1 MTLSMALR
9 HGASTLHSER
19 TELRFRF
26 LDAHQDWRGLSLG
39 GPAGDAARTSL
50 AGYTDWLTQPLH
62 QMEQVA
68 TTLERHADLQAR
80 REELEDRI
88 IAFLGQVDE
97 RNGAAASAAGLLL
110 NQVRALGDSLDWL
123 CSQEIDALCTPA
135 GVAPPVRFED
145 FSDLPV
151 DTVHEINLAHASEHV
166 SQLAAQNPDMRVLE
180 TSDGRLVAMVDP
192 GGFRTT
198 PASLTT
204 FVEGVHSSDPET
216 WQRAVDRGRNLA
228 KASGGPA
235 VVWLGYQA
243 PSSLPRAVHATPAR
257 TASQALA
264 RFQRSLGTR
273 YPQAK
278 RTVVGYSYG
287 SVVTGHAAKQERIAE
302 DVVLVGSPG
311 TGADHAS
318 ELHGRIWAATNA
330 NDPIAIT
337 TGPNGGIHGPDP
349 TVDTFGA
356 TPLPGADGLPGD
368 HGSYWEDPRFLR
380 GLGQVARA
388 N

>member
-1 MTLSMALR
+1 MTLSVALKN
-9 HGASTLHSER
+9 GASTLHSEHA
-19 TELRFRF
+19 ELRFRVI
-26 LDAHQDWRGLSLG
+26 DAHQDWRALPLG
-39 GPAGDAARTSL
+39 GPAGEAARTSL
-50 AGYTDWLTQPLH
+50 ASYTDWLTQPLH

-68 TTLERHADLQAR
+68 TTLELHASLQAR

-97 RNGAAASAAGLLL
+97 RNGAAANAAGLLL

-135 GVAPPVRFED
+135 GVAPPVRLED

-216 WQRAVDRGRNLA
+216 WQRAVCLLYT
-228 KASGGPA
+228 S
-235 VVWLGYQA
+235 
-243 PSSLPRAVHATPAR
+243 PSPRD
-257 TASQALA
+257 S
-264 RFQRSLGTR
+264 
-273 YPQAK
+273 
-278 RTVVGYSYG
+278 
-287 SVVTGHAAKQERIAE
+287 
-302 DVVLVGSPG
+302 
-311 TGADHAS
+311 
-318 ELHGRIWAATNA
+318 
-330 NDPIAIT
+330 
-337 TGPNGGIHGPDP
+337 
-349 TVDTFGA
+349 
-356 TPLPGADGLPGD
+356 
-368 HGSYWEDPRFLR
+368 
-380 GLGQVARA
+380 
-388 N
+388 